1 MPVVQTGYDHITL
14 DERRMPIITG
24 TTLKVIELIQE
35 KLAYGWS
42 AEEIHF
48 QHPSLTLGQIYS
60 ALAYYADH
68 RNEIDNEIERCLERA
83 DATRRTARSS
93 PLLQRLQAKGL
104 L

>member
-1 MPVVQTGYDHITL
+1 MPVVQTGYEHISL
-14 DERRMPIITG
+14 DERKTPFIAG

-35 KLAYGWS
+35 KLAYGWG
-42 AEEIHF
+42 AEEIQL

-68 RNEIDNEIERCLERA
+68 CDELNSEIEQRMERA
-83 DATRRTARSS
+83 DATRHTVRSS
-93 PLLQRLQAKGL
+93 SLLKKLHAKGL

>member
-1 MPVVQTGYDHITL
+1 MPAVQTGYEHISL
-14 DERRMPIITG
+14 DERKTPIITG
-24 TTLKVIELIQE
+24 TTLKVIELVQE

-42 AEEIHF
+42 AEEIQF

-68 RNEIDNEIERCLERA
+68 RDKIDNEIEQCMERV
-83 DATRRTARSS
+83 DTTRRTVQTSS
-93 PLLQRLQAKGL
+93 LLHKLQAKGL

>member
-1 MPVVQTGYDHITL
+1 MPAVQTGYEHISL
-14 DERRMPIITG
+14 DERKTPIITG

-42 AEEIHF
+42 AEEIQV
-48 QHPSLTLGQIYS
+48 QHSSLTLGQIYS

-68 RNEIDNEIERCLERA
+68 HDELDNEIERRMERA
-83 DATRRTARSS
+83 DATRRTAKSS
-93 PLLQRLQAKGL
+93 SLLQKLHAKGL

>member
-1 MPVVQTGYDHITL
+1 MSAVQTGYEHIAL
-14 DERRMPIITG
+14 DERKVPFITG

-42 AEEIHF
+42 AEEVQF

-68 RNEIDNEIERCLERA
+68 REELDGEIERCLEHAEEFRQA
-83 DATRRTARSS
+83 NQPSS
-93 PLLQRLQAKGL
+93 LLQKLHAKGL